1 MANPQGR
8 DPQGRHLSRPHDFSD
23 RRIAGGARPA
33 ALGVTPGS
41 GLAVRPCQTR
51 QRLAPG
57 VTPGV
62 APGSDLQVCDALV
75 VEHLPFAAKVAA
87 NFARRTGHPKEDLEQ
102 LAAIGLIKASR
113 RYDDKRLNNSKSNF
127 IAYARPF
134 VNGEI
139 THYLRDKG
147 FLISVPGRWRELHV
161 RGQKLIRAGICVK
174 KIPEQLGITP
184 IRWAEIVE
192 ACAVRVVAMNHMAEE
207 ED

>member
-1 MANPQGR
+1 MTKPEGR
-8 DPQGRHLSRPHDFSD
+8 DPQGRDPKGRHLPRPHDFSEVQISV
-23 RRIAGGARPA
+23 RARPV
-33 ALGVTPGS
+33 ALSSGVRTTC
-41 GLAVRPCQTR
+41 LAVRPCQTR
-51 QRLAPG
+51 Q
-57 VTPGV
+57 GV

-113 RYDDKRLNNSKSNF
+113 RYDDKRINNSKSNF

-161 RGQKLIRAGICVK
+161 RGQKLIRAGTRAE
-174 KIPEQLGITP
+174 KIPELLGITP
-184 IRWAEIVE
+184 IRWTEIVE
-192 ACAVRVVAMNHMAEE
+192 ACAVRVVAMNQIAEE
-207 ED
+207 EEL

>member
-1 MANPQGR
+1 MTRPVGR
-8 DPQGRHLSRPHDFSD
+8 DPEGRHLPRPHDSPELPVSG
-23 RRIAGGARPA
+23 RTGHS
-33 ALGVTPGS
+33 GVP
-41 GLAVRPCQTR
+41 LAVRPCQSR
-51 QRLAPG
+51 QR
-57 VTPGV
+57 V

-87 NFARRTGHPKEDLEQ
+87 NYARRTGHPKEDLEQ

-113 RYDDKRLNNSKSNF
+113 RYDDKRINNSKSNF

-147 FLISVPGRWRELHV
+147 FLITVPGRWRELHV
-161 RGQKLIRAGICVK
+161 RGQKLIRAGTCAK
-174 KIPEQLGITP
+174 KIPELLGITP

-192 ACAVRVVAMNHMAEE
+192 ACAVRVVAMPIGDEE
-207 ED
+207 LLP

>member
-1 MANPQGR
+1 MTKPV
-8 DPQGRHLSRPHDFSD
+8 GRHLPRPHDSPEL
-23 RRIAGGARPA
+23 RVSGRARPVA
-33 ALGVTPGS
+33 PGVTPGS
-41 GLAVRPCQTR
+41 GLAVRPCQSQ
-51 QRLAPG
+51 QR
-57 VTPGV
+57 V
-62 APGSDLQVCDALV
+62 APGSALQVCDALV

-113 RYDDKRLNNSKSNF
+113 RYDDKRINNSKSNF

-147 FLISVPGRWRELHV
+147 FLITVPGRWRELHV
-161 RGQKLIRAGICVK
+161 RGQKLIREGTRAE
-174 KIPEQLGITP
+174 KIPELLGITP

-192 ACAVRVVAMNHMAEE
+192 ACAVRVVAMPIGDEE
-207 ED
+207 LLP

>member
-1 MANPQGR
+1 MTNPQGR
-8 DPQGRHLSRPHDFSD
+8 EPHDRDPKGRHLPRPHDSPELFSSG
-23 RRIAGGARPA
+23 RARH
-33 ALGVTPGS
+33 VTPGS
-41 GLAVRPCQTR
+41 GVRTTGLAVRPCQTR
-51 QRLAPG
+51 QR
-57 VTPGV
+57 V

-113 RYDDKRLNNSKSNF
+113 RYDDKRINNSKSNF

-147 FLISVPGRWRELHV
+147 FLITVPGRWRELHV
-161 RGQKLIRAGICVK
+161 RGQKLIRAGIRAE
-174 KIPEQLGITP
+174 KIPELLGITP

-192 ACAVRVVAMNHMAEE
+192 ACAVRVVAMNQMAEE
-207 ED
+207 EEL

>member
-1 MANPQGR
+1 MTS
-8 DPQGRHLSRPHDFSD
+8 DSKGRHLPRPHDSPELLSSG
-23 RRIAGGARPA
+23 RAR
-33 ALGVTPGS
+33 TT
-41 GLAVRPCQTR
+41 GLVVRPCQTR
-51 QRLAPG
+51 Q
-57 VTPGV
+57 GV

-113 RYDDKRLNNSKSNF
+113 RYDDKRINNSKSNF

-161 RGQKLIRAGICVK
+161 RGQKLIRAGTRAD
-174 KIPEQLGITP
+174 KIPELLGIAPT
-184 IRWAEIVE
+184 RWAEIVE
-192 ACAVRVVAMNHMAEE
+192 ACAVRVVAINQIADGEE
-207 ED
+207 L